1 MKVAFWQLVRYGT
14 VGLLSNAVGY
24 VLYLLITGVG
34 VEHKLTMTL
43 LYLVGVLQTFFFN
56 RRWTFRHDGTHGP
69 AFVRYCLAYGFGYVL
84 NLTALLLLVDM
95 LGYPH
100 QIVQGVMVLV
110 VAALLFVLQ
119 KFWVFGRAG
128 AQRVEPLCGPAGQQG
143 GQR

>member
-1 MKVAFWQLVRYGT
+1 MRTTFWQLVRYGM
-14 VGLLSNAVGY
+14 VGLFSNAVGY

-69 AFVRYCLAYGFGYVL
+69 AFVRYCLAYGLGYVL
-84 NLTALLLLVDM
+84 NLAALMILVDV

-110 VAALLFVLQ
+110 LAALLFVLQ
-119 KFWVFGRAG
+119 KYWVFGGAATRRA
-128 AQRVEPLCGPAGQQG
+128 EPLSGSAGHQG
-143 GQR
+143 GRG